1 MTGPRTVQES
11 NVCTQ
16 GRSTYREVCKKMNGR
31 EGYLGYQR
39 PYQLRYF
46 HHGVRFP
53 KPGSV

>member
-1 MTGPRTVQES
+1 MCAHKDEVPYMIS
-11 NVCTQ
+11 
-16 GRSTYREVCKKMNGR
+16 RSMQKMNER
-31 EGYLGYQR
+31 EWYLGYQR